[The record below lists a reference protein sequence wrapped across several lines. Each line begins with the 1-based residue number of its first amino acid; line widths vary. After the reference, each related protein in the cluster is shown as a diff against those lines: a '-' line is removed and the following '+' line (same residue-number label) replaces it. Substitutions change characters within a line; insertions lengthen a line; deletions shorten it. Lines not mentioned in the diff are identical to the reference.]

1 MCRCHEN
8 LTFLLHNASRENF
21 WHLDSIF
28 FFVRQAELAFSEKS
42 RNLSFDPEGLEQSQ
56 CQRATSHI
64 GFLILSCQNLTNPL
78 HNENSLLVL
87 LYRYRMDICMFS
99 LASLSSRPF

>member
-1 MCRCHEN
+1 MCRCHEKV
-8 LTFLLHNASRENF
+8 TFFAYNASREIF

-64 GFLILSCQNLTNPL
+64 GNKILSQKKVTNPL
-78 HNENSLLVL
+78 HNENPLLLL
-87 LYRYRMDICMFS
+87 LY
-99 LASLSSRPF
+99 L